1 VRVLRVDD
9 VHTYYGDSH
18 VLQGVSLRA
27 EEGEIVALLG
37 RNGAGKT
44 TTLKTIMGVTP
55 ARQGRITFQGKEI
68 TRTPTHQIARAGIAL
83 VPDDRRIFP
92 NLTVAENLRMGML
105 KDQRR
110 DGREAEALL
119 RQVFTYFPR
128 LEERT
133 DQVGKSL
140 SGGEQQMLAIARGLV
155 ARPKLML
162 VDEPTEGLMP
172 VLVQGLTEILG
183 QINRDGVTILLVEQ
197 DLDVALG
204 LASRGY
210 VIDQGVIQFQGTTQ
224 EIRANREIQQ
234 RYLGVS

>member
-1 VRVLRVDD
+1 MLTVEQI
-9 VHTYYGDSH
+9 HTYYGPSH